1 MNFVQTSVGSCDIII
16 TVKTPNTLYS
26 FATPHKKQ
34 EIPSPKKD
42 STPPPRCLFCCP
54 FLENGCV
61 KWAAGISLSSKKK
74 GKGTINY
81 GNDTADAEQRGIVQ

>member
-1 MNFVQTSVGSCDIII
+1 VNFVQTSAGNCDTII

-42 STPPPRCLFCCP
+42 STPPAVFFAALFWKM
-54 FLENGCV
+54 V
-61 KWAAGISLSSKKK
+61 VLSGQWVYHK
-74 GKGTINY
+74 
-81 GNDTADAEQRGIVQ
+81 